1 MPWLCNTI
9 FFWNQYCNL
18 VYLSPIARSAK
29 LCLCILWTSF
39 CIQGFPAYIMRFP
52 LQSIFTLFSWP
63 PVKCRR
69 SKFLLQDFSNY
80 DLKGANTVMIFAV
93 PRTMPVLGQKIQ
105 SECAHGTNIMAYRFE
120 MPLATR
126 NSNNSKNGEGKQAKK
141 EESDQSS
148 CMVPS
153 NRSDE
158 DEYENEDDED
168 LQLRANCIY
177 NQEEMR
183 IYRMGE

>member
-1 MPWLCNTI
+1 
-9 FFWNQYCNL
+9 
-18 VYLSPIARSAK
+18 
-29 LCLCILWTSF
+29 
-39 CIQGFPAYIMRFP
+39 
-52 LQSIFTLFSWP
+52 
-63 PVKCRR
+63 
-69 SKFLLQDFSNY
+69 
-80 DLKGANTVMIFAV
+80 
-93 PRTMPVLGQKIQ
+93 
-105 SECAHGTNIMAYRFE
+105 MAYRFE